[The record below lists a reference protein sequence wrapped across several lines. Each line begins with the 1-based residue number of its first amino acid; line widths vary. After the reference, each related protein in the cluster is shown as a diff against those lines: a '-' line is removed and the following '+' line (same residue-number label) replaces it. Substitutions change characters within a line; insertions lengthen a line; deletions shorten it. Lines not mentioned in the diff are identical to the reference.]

1 MSGTLPGWLERL
13 LGIPRAGSGEG
24 TAWALDDAWTWPAWA
39 TLLLVAGAAG
49 WILVCYLRE
58 TGAAGRLYRLA
69 LAGLRMTVVAL
80 VLFMIASFVL
90 SLNRTG
96 LPYVVVALDDSASM
110 GIADRYHDKELAELV
125 AKRLKQAGFD
135 QGTRL
140 NLAKT
145 LLLADDGALLRS
157 IEKRY
162 KLKFYL
168 LSGAA
173 RKLDGGADELLEQ
186 LKPAEANGETSRLG
200 QGIEEI
206 LDDLRGTPPS
216 AIVLLS
222 DGINTEGE
230 TLADAAR
237 QAGRKGVPLFTVAL
251 GSESPAR
258 DLELTDLLVDDVV
271 FVNDVV
277 NFEFKLAGAG
287 LEGRQVKVTLREKKQ
302 RQPLAEQTV
311 VIAPEGQPQ
320 KVRIPYRPTEV
331 GEFDYIVE
339 VEHLPEELQSDNNR
353 QTRRV
358 SVRKEQIKVLLVQSY
373 PSYEFR
379 YLKHL
384 LERDSTIQ
392 LKTVL
397 QEADLEYAE
406 QDQSALRVFPVRR
419 DELFAY
425 DVLIFGDVNPA
436 FLSGSAMQ
444 FISDFATE
452 KGGGVVFIAGPRH
465 TPLEYRDSPLAVLF
479 PIDFN
484 GAAGPDPG
492 QVVNEPYQLL
502 PTDEGLASPA
512 MQLGDTPNETAEIW
526 RKLPPL
532 YWFFEAPTLKPAAR
546 VWAKHPVRIGP
557 EGRPLPLIAMHY
569 VGSGKVVFH
578 ATDETWR
585 WRYRVGDVFFAR
597 YWIQTIRFLSRSK
610 LLGKDR
616 SAELTVDRREYRR
629 GEPVRMRVRFLD
641 DRQAPPE
648 DDGVTL
654 VVEHSGDKNRR
665 LTLHR
670 VGGGNRGVFEGTLGN
685 PTDGEYHVW
694 VAAPS
699 LPGEAPAADFRVV
712 APPGE
717 RARLQTDVA
726 ELRSAAA
733 DTKGRF
739 YTLETAGKIVRDLPA
754 GRQVKTEP
762 LPPVVLWNHWL
773 LAPLVIGLLVAEW
786 VLRKWGG
793 ML

>member
-1 MSGTLPGWLERL
+1 MSGTLPAWLERML
-13 LGIPRAGSGEG
+13 SIPQAGSGEG
-24 TAWALDDAWTWPAWA
+24 TVWTLDDAWTWPAWA
-39 TLLLVAGAAG
+39 TLLLVAGAAS
-49 WILVCYLRE
+49 WIFACYLRE
-58 TGAAGRLYRLA
+58 TGPAGRIFRLSLASVRLA
-69 LAGLRMTVVAL
+69 VVAV

-96 LPYVVVALDDSASM
+96 LPYVVVVVDDSASM
-110 GIADRYHDKELAELV
+110 GTADKYDDKALAERV
-125 AKRLKQAGFD
+125 QKRLKAAGYER
-135 QGTRL
+135 GSRL
-140 NLAKT
+140 NLAKS
-145 LLLADDGALLRS
+145 LLLADQGALLRS

-162 KLKFYL
+162 KLKLYL
-168 LSGAA
+168 ASSSA
-173 RKLDGGADELLEQ
+173 RNLPSAVDEALPELAQLE
-186 LKPAEANGETSRLG
+186 ATGESTRLG
-200 QGIEEI
+200 QSLQEV

-216 AIVLLS
+216 AIILLS

-230 TLADAAR
+230 TLADAAT
-237 QAGRKGVPLFTVAL
+237 QARRKGVPLFTIAL

-277 NFEFKLAGAG
+277 NFEFKLTGVG
-287 LEGRQVKVTLREKKQ
+287 LEGRKVKAVLREKDQK
-302 RQPLAEQTV
+302 QPLAEEQIT
-311 VIAPEGQPQ
+311 IGADGEPQ
-320 KVRIPYRPTEV
+320 KVRLPYRPTEV
-331 GEFDYIVE
+331 GEFDYVVE
-339 VEHLPEELQSDNNR
+339 VENLPEELHSDNNR
-353 QTRRV
+353 QQRRV

-419 DELFAY
+419 EELFNY

-444 FISDFATE
+444 HIADFAAE

-465 TPLEYRDSPLAVLF
+465 TPIFYRDTPLAVLL
-479 PIDFN
+479 PIDFD

-492 QVVNEPYQLL
+492 QLVNQQFQMQ
-502 PTDEGLASPA
+502 PTEDGLAAPP
-512 MQLGDTPNETAEIW
+512 MQLGDTLAETAEIW

-532 YWFFEAPTLKPAAR
+532 YWFFEAPVLKPGAR
-546 VWAKHPVRIGP
+546 VWAEHPVRMGAD
-557 EGRPLPLIAMHY
+557 GRHLPIIAMHY
-569 VGSGKVVFH
+569 AGSGKVVFH

-585 WRYRVGDVFFAR
+585 WRFRVGDVFFAR
-597 YWIQTIRFLSRSK
+597 YWVQTIRYLSRSK

-629 GEPVRMRVRFLD
+629 GEPVRVRVRFLD

-648 DDGVTL
+648 DDGVT
-654 VVEHSGDKNRR
+654 VVIEHMGDKNRR
-665 LTLHR
+665 LVLHR
-670 VGGGNRGVFEGTLGN
+670 GGSRGVFEGTFSN
-685 PTDGEYHVW
+685 PSDGQYHLW
-694 VAAPS
+694 VVAPS
-699 LPGEAPAADFRVV
+699 MPGEAPAADFQVL

-717 RARLQTDVA
+717 RARLQTDIA
-726 ELRSAAA
+726 ELRRASAE
-733 DTKGRF
+733 TKGRF
-739 YTLETAGKIVRDLPA
+739 YTFATADRLLADLPQ
-754 GRQVKTEP
+754 GRQVKTDP
-762 LPPVVLWNHWL
+762 LPPIVLWNHWL
-773 LAPLVIGLLVAEW
+773 LAPLLLGLLISEW
-786 VLRKWGG
+786 LLRKWGG

>member
-1 MSGTLPGWLERL
+1 MSGTLSPWLERL
-13 LGIPRAGSGEG
+13 LGIPQAGSGEG
-24 TAWALDDAWTWPAWA
+24 TAWTLDGAWFWPAWA
-39 TLLLVAGAAG
+39 TLLLVCGAAA
-49 WILVCYLRE
+49 WIVGCYLRE
-58 TGAAGRLYRLA
+58 TGPASRVYRLT
-69 LAGLRMTVVAL
+69 LAAIRLTVTAL

-110 GIADRYHDKELAELV
+110 GTADRYGDKALAELV
-125 AKRLKQAGFD
+125 AKRLKAAGYD
-135 QGTRL
+135 RGTRF
-140 NLAKT
+140 NLAKS
-145 LLLADDGALLRS
+145 LLLDHREALLRS
-157 IEKRY
+157 IESRY

-168 LSGAA
+168 LAGSA
-173 RKLDGGADELLEQ
+173 RTLPGGVDELAPK
-186 LKPAEANGETSRLG
+186 LKQAEADGEASRLG
-200 QGIEEI
+200 QGIEDV

-216 AIVLLS
+216 AIVLLT

-230 TLADAAR
+230 TLSDAAR
-237 QAGRKGVPLFTVAL
+237 QARRKGVPLFSVAL
-251 GSESPAR
+251 GSELPTR

-277 NFEFKLAGAG
+277 NFEFKLTATGF
-287 LEGRQVKVTLREKKQ
+287 EGRQVKVSLRDKNE

-311 VIAPEGQPQ
+311 TIGPDGQPQ
-320 KVRIPYRPTEV
+320 KVRLPYRPAEV
-331 GEFDYIVE
+331 GEFEYVVE
-339 VEHLPEELQSDNNR
+339 VENLPDELYADNNR
-353 QTRRV
+353 QQRHV

-397 QEADLEYAE
+397 QEADLEYSE

-419 DELFAY
+419 EELFAY
-425 DVLIFGDVNPA
+425 DVLIFGDVNPD

-444 FISDFATE
+444 QINDFAAE
-452 KGGGVVFIAGPRH
+452 KGGGVVFIAGPQH
-465 TPLEYRDSPLAVLF
+465 TPMEYRDSPLAVLF

-492 QVVNEPYQLL
+492 QVVNEAFRLQ
-502 PTDEGLASPA
+502 PTDDGLASPT
-512 MQLGDTPNETAEIW
+512 MQLGDTPAETAEIW
-526 RKLPPL
+526 SKLPPL

-546 VWAKHPVRIGP
+546 VWAEHPLRMGP
-557 EGRPLPLIAMHY
+557 DARRLPIIAMHY
-569 VGSGKVVFH
+569 VGSGKVIFH

-597 YWIQTIRFLSRSK
+597 YWIQTVRYLSRSK

-629 GEPVRMRVRFLD
+629 GEPVRVRVRFLD

-648 DDGVTL
+648 DDGVTV
-654 VVEHSGDKNRR
+654 VVEHTGDKNRR
-665 LTLHR
+665 LTLR
-670 VGGGNRGVFEGTLGN
+670 RGSGNRGVFEGTLSN
-685 PTDGEYHVW
+685 PTDGQYHLW

-717 RARLQTDVA
+717 RARLQTDMT
-726 ELRSAAA
+726 ELRRISAE
-733 DTKGRF
+733 TKGRF
-739 YTLETAGKIVRDLPA
+739 YTIQTAGKLLGDLPE

-762 LPPVVLWNHWL
+762 LPPIVLWNHWL
-773 LAPLVIGLLVAEW
+773 LAPLLLSLLVSEW
-786 VLRKWGG
+786 LLRKWGG

>member
-49 WILVCYLRE
+49 WILVCYLRDV
-58 TGAAGRLYRLA
+58 GSAGRVYRMA
-69 LAGLRMTVVAL
+69 LASIRMAVVAL

-110 GIADRYHDKELAELV
+110 GTVDRYHDKKLVELV
-125 AKRLKQAGFD
+125 EERLKQAGLD
-135 QGTRL
+135 RGTRM
-140 NLAKT
+140 NLAKA
-145 LLLADDGALLRS
+145 LLLSDDANLLRS

-162 KLKFYL
+162 KLKLYL
-168 LSGAA
+168 LAGSA
-173 RKLDGGADELLEQ
+173 RNVPGNVDELLPELQ
-186 LKPAEANGETSRLG
+186 QAEANGETSRLG

-216 AIVLLS
+216 AILLLT

-230 TLADAAR
+230 TLADAAQ
-237 QAGRKGVPLFTVAL
+237 QARRKGVPLFAVAL
-251 GSESPAR
+251 GSELPTR

-277 NFEFKLAGAG
+277 NFEFKLSGAG
-287 LEGRQVKVTLREKKQ
+287 LEGRKVKVTLREKNG
-302 RQPLAEQTV
+302 RQPLAEQMVT
-311 VIAPEGQPQ
+311 IGPEGQPQ
-320 KVRIPYRPTEV
+320 KVRLPYRPTEI
-331 GEFDYIVE
+331 GEFDYVVE
-339 VEHLPEELQSDNNR
+339 VERLPEETQADNNR

-373 PSYEFR
+373 PNYEFR

-436 FLSGSAMQ
+436 FLSGSALE

-452 KGGGVVFIAGPRH
+452 KGGGVVFISGPRH
-465 TPLEYRDSPLAVLF
+465 TPLEYRDTPLAVLF

-492 QVVNEPYQLL
+492 QVVNEPYQMT
-502 PTDEGLASPA
+502 PTDDGLASPA
-512 MQLGDTPNETAEIW
+512 MQLGDTPAETVEIW
-526 RKLPPL
+526 RKLPSL

-546 VWAKHPVRIGP
+546 VWAEHPVRLGP
-557 EGRPLPLIAMHY
+557 DGRRLPLIAMQY

-585 WRYRVGDVFFAR
+585 WRFRVGDVFFAR
-597 YWIQTIRFLSRSK
+597 YWVQTIRFLSRSK

-641 DRQAPPE
+641 DRQAPAE

-665 LTLHR
+665 VTLHR
-670 VGGGNRGVFEGTLGN
+670 GGGHRGVFEGTLNN

-694 VAAPS
+694 LAAPS
-699 LPGEAPAADFRVV
+699 LPGEAPTADFRV
-712 APPGE
+712 APPPGE

-726 ELRSAAA
+726 ELRSASAE
-733 DTKGRF
+733 TKGRF
-739 YTLETAGKIVRDLPA
+739 YTIETAGKIVRDLPA

-762 LPPVVLWNHWL
+762 LPPIVLWNHWL
-773 LAPLVIGLLVAEW
+773 LAPLALGLLVAEW